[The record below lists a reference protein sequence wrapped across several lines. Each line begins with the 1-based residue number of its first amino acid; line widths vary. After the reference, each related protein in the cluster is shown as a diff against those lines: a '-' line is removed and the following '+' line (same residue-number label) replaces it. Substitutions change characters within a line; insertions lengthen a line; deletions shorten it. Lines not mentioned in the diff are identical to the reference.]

1 MTWFIWNIMLAL
13 VWVVLTGNFTGI
25 GLLAGFVFGY
35 LVLAL
40 IAASRGER
48 LGYIRKVPEVI
59 GFTLYYLWELVKS
72 NMRVA
77 YEVLT
82 PRHSMV
88 PGVIGLPLETQSDA
102 SLTIFA
108 NLVTFTPGTLSLD
121 ISNDRRMLFIHAM
134 YIEDEARLAADLKDM
149 ERRVIKLLS

>member
-13 VWVVLTGNFTGI
+13 VWVILTGNFTGL
-25 GLLAGFVFGY
+25 GLFAGFVFGY

-40 IAASRGER
+40 IAASRGEH
-48 LGYIRKVPEVI
+48 LGYIRKVPEVL

-72 NMRVA
+72 NVRVA
-77 YEVLT
+77 YDVLT
-82 PRHSMV
+82 PRHHMV
-88 PGVIGLPLETQSDA
+88 PGVIGLPLEAQSDA
-102 SLTIFA
+102 ALTIFA

-134 YIEDEARLAADLKDM
+134 YIEDEERLAADLKDM